1 MQGKAFTE
9 EQLQTEVDKVLHALT
24 DPRTHYCRN

>member
-1 MQGKAFTE
+1 MMQGKAFTE

-24 DPRTHYCRN
+24 DPSKAYR